1 MEMQR
6 FEILTNLPSR
16 LSYTIMQEWLTLKIV
31 IFLDSAFCCRF
42 HRGCFTDLVRSDEY
56 NIYEQVTMT
65 KQSKFMSALHRFGEK
80 LRSVVISWTVSPR
93 QEELLQNC
101 HNLTHVRFQDYSA
114 CTHKLVRLLN
124 DRTILV
130 DLAQTSLENFSPWPI
145 PVCPDLTSLG
155 LCCTSLNNHS
165 LSKLI
170 RSFPNV
176 VHLDVA
182 QNKNLTDEDVL
193 LIVMQWPS
201 LQSLNIESC
210 TRLTDDSL
218 VHIYTHCAGN
228 LHTLQMNCQREANTN
243 ELVEFAIAP
252 FFSSAVICE
261 LLEKCTQLRTFHI
274 RGSVHNDG
282 DIRLPFLA
290 LRNITTLILGG
301 YVHVENITTS
311 NASLMML
318 QTLAT
323 TSRHPWINLFNLVNG
338 CPNLNEVYLNTYDSE
353 EETVLKLN
361 ALKTIRPE
369 VEISSTY
376 FWDKCQ
382 KHFVMNM

>member
-1 MEMQR
+1 M
-6 FEILTNLPSR
+6 TNKSK
-16 LSYTIMQEWLTLKIV
+16 IMSV
-31 IFLDSAFCCRF
+31 
-42 HRGCFTDLVRSDEY
+42 
-56 NIYEQVTMT
+56 
-65 KQSKFMSALHRFGEK
+65 LHRFGEK

-93 QEELLQNC
+93 QEELLVQNC
-101 HNLTHVRFQDYSA
+101 HNLTHVRFEGYSA
-114 CTHKLVRLLN
+114 CTRKLVRLLY

-130 DLAQTSLENFSPWPI
+130 DLAQTSLEYFSPWPI

-201 LQSLNIESC
+201 LRSLNIDSC
-210 TRLTDDSL
+210 IRLTDDSL
-218 VHIYTHCAGN
+218 LHLYTHCASS
-228 LHTLQMNCQREANTN
+228 LHTLQMNCQREAN
-243 ELVEFAIAP
+243 ELLEFAMAP

-261 LLEKCTQLRTFHI
+261 LLQHCTQLRTLFI
-274 RGSVHNDG
+274 RGSGFNDG

-290 LRNITTLILGG
+290 FRNITTLILGG
-301 YVHVENITTS
+301 FLHVENITTS

-323 TSRHPWINLFNLVNG
+323 TSRHPWINLFNLVND
-338 CPNLNEVYLNTYDSE
+338 CPNLKEVYLNTYDSGE
-353 EETVLKLN
+353 KTVLKLN